1 MEEYISKAITEYRK
15 TTHGRII
22 NDDVRDMITWLIR
35 RRAEMHDMDFLEEYI
50 EGSKLWE
57 DLIDRINPDRD

>member
-35 RRAEMHDMDFLEEYI
+35 RRAEMHGMDSLEEYI